1 MRPLVFVCSLLA
13 LSACDAQVESRR
25 DALESRQGGSAPV
38 QVAALKPSGAPQTLA
53 PETDGALQ
61 TAASVVELTPLEG
74 QNAKLFGT
82 AGGDPAMNGLYVQI
96 AFFVDPAQGWRVFR
110 IGDFL
115 DYRLLRAAPG
125 VVDLE
130 LTESVMD
137 PATQQ
142 IGSQK
147 RRVIVAWTA
156 GEGGAA
162 PTAVTVTP
170 SA

>member
-25 DALESRQGGSAPV
+25 EAADVRSSGSAPE
-38 QVAALKPSGAPQTLA
+38 QTAPLTPSGAPQTLG
-53 PETDGALQ
+53 PETDASLQ

-82 AGGDPAMNGLYVQI
+82 AGGDPAMNGLYVHI
-96 AFFVDPAQGWRVFR
+96 AFYIDAAEGWRVFR

-115 DYRLLRAAPG
+115 DYRVLRAAPG
-125 VVDLE
+125 VVDLG

-137 PATQQ
+137 SATQQ

-147 RRVIVAWTA
+147 RRMIVGWTPGA
-156 GEGGAA
+156 DGAA